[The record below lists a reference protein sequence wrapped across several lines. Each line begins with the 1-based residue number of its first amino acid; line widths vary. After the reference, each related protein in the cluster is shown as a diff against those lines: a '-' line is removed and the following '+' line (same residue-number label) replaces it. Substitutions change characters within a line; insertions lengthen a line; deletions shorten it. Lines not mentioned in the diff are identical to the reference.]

1 MSADDQQLEIT
12 SPRQLRARMDRI
24 GQRPET
30 HQKRIV
36 ETVHLAAVRRS
47 GQPVAALLEDGA
59 WIEDVQRVEGL
70 LDRQ

>member
-1 MSADDQQLEIT
+1 MSGDYQQLVIT
-12 SPRQLRARMDRI
+12 SARQLRARMDRI

-36 ETVHLAAVRRS
+36 ETVHLAAVN
-47 GQPVAALLEDGA
+47 PPANPAAALLEDGA